1 MIMIINN
8 ISSEKVASVNTE
20 ININDSEIV
29 SHDNTMVA
37 RKPKPGAKRG
47 KARPRRPKR

>member
-1 MIMIINN
+1 MQANN
-8 ISSEKVASVNTE
+8 ISSGKVTSVNKE
-20 ININDSEIV
+20 ININNSEIV
-29 SHDNTMVA
+29 SHGNPMVA